1 MRSHLKAGSR
11 QELAH
16 GNCEGGTGIRRFT
29 LHHALLLLL
38 SVGGLLLA
46 GCGKKE
52 APPETPQQPAPQQA
66 SSQPLVPSENTGK
79 SATDQGELVL
89 PASFGKRTDDLDEQR
104 SIRVL
109 VIVSPIGF
117 FYRPGNLR
125 ESSTKHFR
133 SLRSSSTRNFQLF
146 SE

>member
-52 APPETPQQPAPQQA
+52 GPPETPQQPAPQQA
-66 SSQPLVPSENTGK
+66 SSQPLVPSENASK
-79 SATDQGELVL
+79 SATEQGQLVL
-89 PASFGKRTDDLDEQR
+89 PASFGKRIGDLDEMAKQR
-104 SIRVL
+104 SIRAL

-117 FYRPGNLR
+117 F
-125 ESSTKHFR
+125 
-133 SLRSSSTRNFQLF
+133 
-146 SE
+146 